1 MRRNGA
7 GSAAHFFR
15 DIAAGWYTSGIAI
28 ATGDGELPGGFPDPE
43 TIALTDYNFT
53 IHDVYDFDPKTKYKS
68 VTNKVV
74 AVMALA
80 QKRGVI
86 RSYPVVISV

>member
-1 MRRNGA
+1 MVYVRYRYSYWRRRGGCDRASRCPVPNQ
-7 GSAAHFFR
+7 SAR
-15 DIAAGWYTSGIAI
+15 
-28 ATGDGELPGGFPDPE
+28 ELPGGFPDPE